1 MRQNIRDLAVI
12 VNETLPLAGP
22 IYKFG
27 AFQVPD
33 QIHFADLRPLFPGRE
48 YVGCDMREGVGVDKI
63 LDLHAIDLPSE
74 SVGSVLCFDTLEHVE
89 YPGKSLEELHRILEP
104 SGIVVISSVM
114 NFPIHDHPHDYWRF
128 TPEAFRSILK
138 PFASSFVGF
147 QGDALFPHTVIGVGF
162 KGQPAPLDEFRRR
175 YERWRAADYW
185 SPRQIV
191 TRITPPVALPV
202 VTALYGLARSV
213 RRSRSVVS
221 VL

>member
-12 VNETLPLAGP
+12 VNERLPLAGP

-89 YPGKSLEELHRILEP
+89 
-104 SGIVVISSVM
+104 
-114 NFPIHDHPHDYWRF
+114 
-128 TPEAFRSILK
+128 
-138 PFASSFVGF
+138 
-147 QGDALFPHTVIGVGF
+147 
-162 KGQPAPLDEFRRR
+162 
-175 YERWRAADYW
+175 
-185 SPRQIV
+185 
-191 TRITPPVALPV
+191 
-202 VTALYGLARSV
+202 
-213 RRSRSVVS
+213 
-221 VL
+221 